1 MSMTRE
7 RIATITDSV
16 TALGMKLAGMGE
28 VAALDEGEPAGELI
42 LKYANDPSIAVLI
55 VTEKI
60 GEENRELLGRISK
73 KPWRSTAFS

>member
-1 MSMTRE
+1 MTRE

-42 LKYANDPSIAVLI
+42 LKYANDRNWCFVAKEFI
-55 VTEKI
+55 
-60 GEENRELLGRISK
+60 
-73 KPWRSTAFS
+73 RSLS

>member
-42 LKYANDPSIAVLI
+42 LKYATGESSQDKVFLTRHMSATTLQPGLI
-55 VTEKI
+55 LTRLR
-60 GEENRELLGRISK
+60 NR
-73 KPWRSTAFS
+73 